1 MLTFLDGTI
10 PSRGFSNLKVDRVSI
25 KMSSKDNDNVDASH
39 VENDDNI
46 PESPEPSHMTTGQY
60 VALME
65 TSEKECESWYFFIRL
80 AGNGAALRHLQQQ
93 LEQVEWYIFDNLSTF
108 DLDLDHIVS
117 AITAKQMT
125 KLELNSH
132 SFHRK
137 FDGKLQKIDLGFR
150 KRDGDERK
158 MEKTFDLLGYGQIE
172 DYIDDEDLDPED
184 LTDHSSGPDNSGD
197 TSDGSGNTSDNS
209 GDTSDDSKDSES
221 SDNQKGEEK
230 PSGIPPALLNS
241 DRPRWAKA
249 RGLRKKKK
257 RT

>member
-25 KMSSKDNDNVDASH
+25 KMSSKDKDNDNVNVEASH

-46 PESPEPSHMTTGQY
+46 PESPKSPEPSHMTTGQY
-60 VALME
+60 VVLME

-172 DYIDDEDLDPED
+172 DYINDEDLDPAD
-184 LTDHSSGPDNSGD
+184 LTDHSSGSDDSGD
-197 TSDGSGNTSDNS
+197 TSDDF
-209 GDTSDDSKDSES
+209 GDTSDDSKDSDS